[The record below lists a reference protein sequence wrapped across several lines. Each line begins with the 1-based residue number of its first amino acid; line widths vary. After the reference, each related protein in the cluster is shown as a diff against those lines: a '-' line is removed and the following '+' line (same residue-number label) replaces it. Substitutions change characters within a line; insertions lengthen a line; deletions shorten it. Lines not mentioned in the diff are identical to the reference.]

1 MIDIELIR
9 REPNL
14 VKEKIILKRA
24 DPARV
29 DALLAVDCE
38 WRRLTDELDDR
49 RHSQKEYSEKRD
61 IEAARKNK
69 EEMKVIEARVAELER
84 ERELVWKQIP
94 NIPDDDVPQGKD
106 ESENKVVRKWG
117 EPRKFDFAPKDHADL
132 GEALGV
138 IDMARAA
145 KVSGARF
152 AYLKGD
158 LARLEY
164 AIVSWVFAALTDSK
178 VIKKIAD
185 KVKKGYSP
193 KPFLPVVPPV
203 MIRPEVMDRMAR
215 LEPRDERYYIPSD
228 DMYLIGS
235 AEHTLGPMHMEE
247 TIPESELPIRYI
259 GFSTSFRREAGTY
272 GKDMRGILRM
282 HQFDKLEMES
292 FTAPEH
298 SRTEQDFLVAVQEY
312 LMQALEIPY
321 QIVMLCTGDMGGPNA
336 RQIDLESW
344 MPGQGRYRE
353 THSADLMTDYQSRR
367 LGIKVRRADGK
378 NELLHMND
386 ATAIAL
392 SRTPIAIM
400 ENYQT
405 KEGNIKIPKIL
416 QKYVGKKIIVSPNLD

>member
-1 MIDIELIR
+1 MIDIELTR

-38 WRRLTDELDDR
+38 WRRLTAELDDR

-164 AIVSWVFAALTDSK
+164 AIV
-178 VIKKIAD
+178 
-185 KVKKGYSP
+185 Y
-193 KPFLPVVPPV
+193 
-203 MIRPEVMDRMAR
+203 
-215 LEPRDERYYIPSD
+215 
-228 DMYLIGS
+228 
-235 AEHTLGPMHMEE
+235 
-247 TIPESELPIRYI
+247 
-259 GFSTSFRREAGTY
+259 
-272 GKDMRGILRM
+272 
-282 HQFDKLEMES
+282 
-292 FTAPEH
+292 
-298 SRTEQDFLVAVQEY
+298 
-312 LMQALEIPY
+312 
-321 QIVMLCTGDMGGPNA
+321 
-336 RQIDLESW
+336 
-344 MPGQGRYRE
+344 
-353 THSADLMTDYQSRR
+353 
-367 LGIKVRRADGK
+367 
-378 NELLHMND
+378 
-386 ATAIAL
+386 
-392 SRTPIAIM
+392 
-400 ENYQT
+400 
-405 KEGNIKIPKIL
+405 
-416 QKYVGKKIIVSPNLD
+416 

>member
-14 VKEKIILKRA
+14 VKEKIILKKA

-29 DALLAVDCE
+29 DALLAVDGE
-38 WRRLTDELDDR
+38 WRRLTAELDDR

-61 IEAARKNK
+61 IEAARENK

-94 NIPDDDVPQGKD
+94 NIPDDDVPRGKD
-106 ESENKVVRKWG
+106 ESENRVVRKWG
-117 EPRKFDFAPKDHADL
+117 EPRKFDFEPKDHADL